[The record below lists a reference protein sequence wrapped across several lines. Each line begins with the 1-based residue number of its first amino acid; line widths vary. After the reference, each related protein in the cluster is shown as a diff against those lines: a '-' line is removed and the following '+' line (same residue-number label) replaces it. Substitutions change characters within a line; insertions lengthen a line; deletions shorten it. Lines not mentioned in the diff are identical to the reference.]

1 MATWYRVWY
10 SGLKIDPVEVVRET
24 KDYVFVQS
32 ADPLYGAQPR
42 RDKKFSGYESI
53 HPSFRAAKLEL
64 IAHLSKK
71 LQNARD
77 IVSRLEYQ
85 VSAANEYPEPVEET
99 KA

>member
-1 MATWYRVWY
+1 MLWYCTTHY
-10 SGLKIDPVEVVRET
+10 LKKIVPVDVIRET
-24 KDYVFVQS
+24 ANFVFVRVS
-32 ADPLYGAQPR
+32 RYGETVEKR
-42 RDKKFSGYESI
+42 YSKDSEGESY
-53 HPSFRAAKLEL
+53 HPSFKLAKLEL
-64 IAHLSKK
+64 IARLSTK